1 MNEEGSL
8 AMGDYREIITKAV
21 VAKGRKFIQ
30 SNHTVCPQHHPSS
43 ILGAWIINHKYKA
56 KKVGNTVE
64 VSGSFDINIWYS
76 YKDNTQTEVVTECV
90 EYKDVIKVK
99 YRDEE
104 ILDDIEVVARVVQQP
119 NCIEATISKNGNKII
134 VHVEREFIVEVI
146 GETKICVAV
155 ADAGD
160 CEDEDW
166 GLEAEDEEFED
177 LNPDFIIGTE
187 EE

>member
-1 MNEEGSL
+1 MRG
-8 AMGDYREIITKAV
+8 
-21 VAKGRKFIQ
+21 IQ
-30 SNHTVCPQHHPSS
+30 
-43 ILGAWIINHKYKA
+43 
-56 KKVGNTVE
+56 
-64 VSGSFDINIWYS
+64 
-76 YKDNTQTEVVTECV
+76 
-90 EYKDVIKVK
+90 